1 MSGFQLQEL
10 DAAEVKTALD
20 RGEAVL
26 IDVREPAEYARE
38 RIPGVPLVPISAFDI
53 AKVRQIAGSKK
64 VILHCG
70 SGIRSARAAEA
81 LNGAGVTNV
90 AHLKGGIATWRDAGF
105 KLDSG

>member
-1 MSGFQLQEL
+1 MTGFQLQEL
-10 DAAEVKTALD
+10 DAAAVKAAVD

-38 RIPGVPLVPISAFDI
+38 RIPDVPLIPITAFDI
-53 AKVRQIAGSKK
+53 ERIRAIADGKK

-81 LNGAGVTNV
+81 LYGAGVTNV
-90 AHLKGGIATWRDAGF
+90 AHLKGGIATWRDAGL
-105 KLDSG
+105 KLETG

>member
-1 MSGFQLQEL
+1 MTFQLQEL
-10 DAAEVKTALD
+10 DAAAVKSAVD

-53 AKVRQIAGSKK
+53 NKVRQIANGKK

-81 LNGAGVTNV
+81 LYGAGITNV
-90 AHLKGGIATWRDAGF
+90 AHLKGGIATWRDAGL
-105 KLDSG
+105 KLEAG